1 MEACLQQ
8 YIPGAIIEYTAPFP
22 KATCQK
28 LGIPSSR
35 PLLIVGVSPAHPGSD
50 VQAMII
56 TTSNDYYGFR
66 LYMNTLNPKTRKFVT
81 ICPNKIYT
89 IERKYLG
96 AILGFITPA
105 LLDRCRAAYA
115 YEIGLSSQPPAY
127 YTGDSLCS
135 QYMAAGEL
143 SIPKNPE
150 PFRSHTDITPRTY
163 IEANIAFDAK
173 MLGTGIDGGRKCG
186 KTFIELL
193 EEQEPP
199 VEPVNPE
206 LAEESEEAEIPQE
219 EAEIEGEKATETER
233 EPAEFTITDPA
244 ETPAT
249 PADEPIRSEPKIGYG
264 GPVSMAD
271 IRARASSGKIT
282 AELKQ
287 AIESRQYE
295 AITNAENVKDLAF
308 SLTDEEKYDIFTYRM
323 ATASVAKRLNITNYM
338 AKKVMT
344 FVINGI
350 IKTKNEL
357 IEGVLNGSFNLKFI
371 GERQIVAFSLMSLDE
386 IRDIKMGVAT
396 YHSYAKLYNLK
407 RTFISELQ
415 VEGLL

>member
-8 YIPGAIIEYTAPFP
+8 YIPGAIIEYTAPYP
-22 KATCQK
+22 KPTCQK

-35 PLLIVGVSPAHPGSD
+35 PVLIVGVSPAHPASD
-50 VQAMII
+50 VQAMIL
-56 TTSNDYYGFR
+56 TTSLDYYGFKIF
-66 LYMNTLNPKTRKFVT
+66 MNTLNPKTRKMST

-96 AILGFITPA
+96 AILGFITPS
-105 LLDRCRAAYA
+105 LLEKCRQAYA
-115 YEIGLSSQPPAY
+115 YEIGLTDKAPPY

-135 QYMAAGEL
+135 QYMSAGEVC
-143 SIPKNPE
+143 IPQNPE
-150 PFRSHTDITPRTY
+150 PFRSHNDTTPKTY
-163 IEANIAFDAK
+163 IDSNIAFDAK
-173 MLGTGIDGGRKCG
+173 MIMAGTDGARKCG
-186 KTFIELL
+186 KTYIELI
-193 EEQEPP
+193 EPQDLP
-199 VEPVNPE
+199 VEPVEPE
-206 LAEESEEAEIPQE
+206 LVEEEEPVADESPNE
-219 EAEIEGEKATETER
+219 TEER
-233 EPAEFTITDPA
+233 EPVEFTISDPA
-244 ETPAT
+244 EEEQTP
-249 PADEPIRSEPKIGYG
+249 EEMRSQEPKIGYG

-271 IRARASSGKIT
+271 IRARSSSGKIT
-282 AELKQ
+282 AELKT

-295 AITNAENVKDLAF
+295 AVSISQSMKDMAGL
-308 SLTDEEKYDIFTYRM
+308 LTDDERYDIFTYRM
-323 ATASVAKRLNITNYM
+323 STTAVARRLHTTAYT

-344 FVINGI
+344 YVINGI
-350 IKTKNEL
+350 VKTKNDL

-407 RTFISELQ
+407 RTLISELQ

>member
-8 YIPGAIIEYTAPFP
+8 YIPGAIIEYTAPYP
-22 KATCQK
+22 KPTCQK

-35 PLLIVGVSPAHPGSD
+35 PVLIVGVSPAHPASD
-50 VQAMII
+50 VQAMIL
-56 TTSNDYYGFR
+56 TTSLNYYGFKIF
-66 LYMNTLNPKTRKFVT
+66 MNTLNPKTRKMST

-96 AILGFITPA
+96 AILGFITPS
-105 LLDRCRAAYA
+105 LLEKCRQAYA
-115 YEIGLSSQPPAY
+115 YEIGLTDKAPPY

-135 QYMAAGEL
+135 QYMSAGEVR
-143 SIPKNPE
+143 IPQNPE
-150 PFRSHTDITPRTY
+150 AFRSHDDMTPKTY

-173 MLGTGIDGGRKCG
+173 MITAGTDGARKCG
-186 KTFIELL
+186 KTYIELM
-193 EEQEPP
+193 EPQDLA
-199 VEPVNPE
+199 VEPVKPDLIDKE
-206 LAEESEEAEIPQE
+206 EPATEESSNEAEKHE
-219 EAEIEGEKATETER
+219 H
-233 EPAEFTITDPA
+233 EPVEFTITDPT
-244 ETPAT
+244 E
-249 PADEPIRSEPKIGYG
+249 DEHKPEEERSQEPKIGYG

-271 IRARASSGKIT
+271 IRARSSSGKIT
-282 AELKQ
+282 AELKA

-295 AITNAENVKDLAF
+295 AVSISQSMKEMAGL
-308 SLTDEEKYDIFTYRM
+308 LTDDERYDIFTYRM
-323 ATASVAKRLNITNYM
+323 STTAVARRLDTTAYT

-344 FVINGI
+344 YVINGI
-350 IKTKNEL
+350 VKTKNDL
-357 IEGVLNGSFNLKFI
+357 IEGVLNGTFNLKFI

-407 RTFISELQ
+407 RTLISELQ